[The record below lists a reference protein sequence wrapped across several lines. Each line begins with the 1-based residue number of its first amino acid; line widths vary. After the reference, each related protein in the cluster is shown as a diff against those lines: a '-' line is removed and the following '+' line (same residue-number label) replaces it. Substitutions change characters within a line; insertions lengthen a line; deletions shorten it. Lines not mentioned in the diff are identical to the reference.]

1 MSQVEKIQEKNNV
14 LRGDAVVGPQGAYR
28 GQPVTM
34 IQDLVPSAVQLASSV
49 AGFEATKQ
57 KLRSSILN
65 RIIVTKKIFKEKE
78 SILATDTERLG
89 QQKQSK
95 KYKETYGELNRMQYK
110 PEYER
115 EENQDE
121 LRNMLLYKV
130 SEAFGEVT
138 EQDNILEYAI
148 AMNDVERINF
158 ETEIGQVKKMIAFF
172 SEPEKNFI
180 NVGFANTERMNWIDK
195 LASLEKDLHT
205 NTLLKK
211 QLLRAQELLRKT
223 HKREIYD
230 GYNLIPKAAAI
241 LDQQYGGGENMSS
254 AVSLAV
260 SYRDEVLN
268 MGNPLDVFEV
278 FILRQEKKRE
288 DFRVYLDSMIA
299 LFGVDMASA
308 NPSRSK
314 EELRS
319 VREGLFHVEICGQ
332 IYDSVG
338 ALGHDIRR
346 MFADIKE

>member
-1 MSQVEKIQEKNNV
+1 MSQIEGIQKKNDTPQGNV
-14 LRGDAVVGPQGAYR
+14 TVGPQGTYR
-28 GQPVTM
+28 GQPVTI
-34 IQDLVPSAVQLASSV
+34 IQDLAPSAIQLASNV

-57 KLRSSILN
+57 KSRNSILN
-65 RIIVTKKIFKEKE
+65 RTIVTKKIFKEKE
-78 SILATDTERLG
+78 NILATYTERLG

-95 KYKETYGELNRMQYK
+95 RYKETYGELNRMQYK
-110 PEYER
+110 LEYER

-130 SEAFGEVT
+130 SEVFGEVT
-138 EQDNILEYAI
+138 EQDNVLEYAI
-148 AMNDVERINF
+148 AMNDIERINF
-158 ETEIGQVKKMIAFF
+158 ETEIGQVKKMIALF

-180 NVGFANTERMNWIDK
+180 NIGFANTERMNWIDK
-195 LASLEKDLHT
+195 LTSLEKNLHT
-205 NTLLKK
+205 HNLLKK

-241 LDQQYGGGENMSS
+241 LNQQYGDDGN
-254 AVSLAV
+254 APNAISLAV

-268 MGNPLDVFEV
+268 MKNSLDIFEV

-288 DFRVYLDSMIA
+288 DFRTYLDSMIA
-299 LFGVDMASA
+299 LFGIDMAST

-319 VREGLFHVEICGQ
+319 VRDGLFHIEICGQ

-338 ALGHDIRR
+338 VLGHDIRR
-346 MFADIKE
+346 IFEDTKG